1 MRVKLDTENEC
12 LYFRLAEGE
21 VAECEEISNGVILDY
36 DKDKRVIGIE
46 IANNGDIS
54 PLDDLSNIEFE
65 LAEA

>member
-1 MRVKLDTENEC
+1 MRIKMDTENEY

-36 DKDKRVIGIE
+36 DKDERVIGIE